1 MNNFYDPNFFL
12 QSMYFSQNY
21 GAIEIKKEKPRLS
34 FGIDTI
40 LGLSSPES
48 EPVEPKKIYRRRTVF
63 TENQIL
69 ELEKQFSQS
78 HYLIGQGRIELAV
91 KLSIEP
97 KQVKIWFQNR
107 RIKEKRNLSSDSE

>member
-1 MNNFYDPNFFL
+1 
-12 QSMYFSQNY
+12 MYFSQNY

-48 EPVEPKKIYRRRTVF
+48 EPEKTEPVEPKKIYRRRTVF

-78 HYLIGQGRIELAV
+78 HYLIGQGRIKLAV